1 MGIVNRIQRGLQD
14 IATFFN
20 VSAKEMIMI
29 GDEEKDIQAAERFGC
44 GSLLIDRDEKG
55 KDYGQDY
62 TIATLQEV
70 EHIINHHWN

>member
-1 MGIVNRIQRGLQD
+1 
-14 IATFFN
+14 
-20 VSAKEMIMI
+20 MI